1 MPWESEN
8 GAVRFSGRLADLM
21 SIVMTAYDQD
31 TVSGACDVAPGT
43 YVTAT
48 ATVLRELV
56 IESLEAEPGTGDPE
70 AAAYLARVSDAVH
83 EDADGTVHIAIFAV
97 LDDIA
102 EHTSSAALEA
112 WLASPAVRSAIAA
125 VATTGLPPE
134 R

>member
-1 MPWESEN
+1 MPWQSEN

-21 SIVMTAYDQD
+21 GIVMTAYDQD
-31 TVSGACDVAPGT
+31 TASGACSVAPGV

-56 IESLEAEPGTGDPE
+56 IESLEADPQAADPE
-70 AAAYLARVSDAVH
+70 AAEYLARVSDAVH
-83 EDADGTVHIAIFAV
+83 EDTDGTVHIAIFAV

-112 WLASPAVRSAIAA
+112 WLASPAVRDAILA
-125 VATTGLPPE
+125 VANTGLASE
-134 R
+134 